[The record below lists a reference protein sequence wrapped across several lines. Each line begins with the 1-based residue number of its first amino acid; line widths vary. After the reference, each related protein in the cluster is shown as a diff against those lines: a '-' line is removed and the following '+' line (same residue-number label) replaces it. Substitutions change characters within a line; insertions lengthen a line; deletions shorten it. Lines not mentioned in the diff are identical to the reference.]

1 MNPPITHVQMDP
13 NYAQN
18 TWKLLKGAI
27 HEIHKQNASGLS
39 FEELYRNAYNM
50 VLHKYGDMLY
60 QGLKEVVDEHLSLV
74 AKDVAMSVDENFLV
88 ELNKVKKHYFI
99 FLVIKENLTCQN
111 VPLLFQGMERA
122 QDQHVDDKG
131 HFDVHG
137 QSIRATQRRLR
148 ASVRHG
154 TLSVQKECGKTPK
167 YKR

>member
-60 QGLKEVVDEHLSLV
+60 QGLKEVVDEHLSNV
-74 AKDVAMSVDENFLV
+74 AKEVGLCVDENFLQ
-88 ELNKVKKHYFI
+88 ELNKAWNAHKVSMLMIRDILMYMVELFKQI
-99 FLVIKENLTCQN
+99 FFFKFN
-111 VPLLFQGMERA
+111 F
-122 QDQHVDDKG
+122 
-131 HFDVHG
+131 
-137 QSIRATQRRLR
+137 
-148 ASVRHG
+148 
-154 TLSVQKECGKTPK
+154 
-167 YKR
+167 